1 ADGGVAR
8 RFPVLLMLM
17 CIAVVTAVMLRRGR
31 VPGAAG
37 GPSRRLLGVIA
48 GSLLLLVF
56 TPTKWTHHFGVFAGL
71 GGALA
76 VLTVIALRS
85 QTVSLRRSRWLVG
98 AALCLVVGLSTATNN
113 TWWYVS
119 DYGIPFSDDF
129 PEVLGVAV
137 NSIAFFGG
145 LVCLV
150 VAGLIH
156 AGIIPDS
163 TNGAVA
169 RFLPFLRSPAD
180 TPAARAR
187 DAARDGGRG
196 RGPGIDG
203 APLTIVAFSVVL
215 FELASAVTAVFVQSP
230 AYTVGRSNMRA
241 LAGEPCALA
250 DSVLVEENSNDGLLR
265 AVGAGPDVSLG
276 AGEVNGFAPNG
287 LPNSISVEST
297 ETSGTLAQSET
308 GERDP
313 DDGIDAGTTGGR
325 GAVTVNRATV
335 ALPFASDPDTTPVLG
350 SYRRGP
356 QVAANLTSA
365 WYELP
370 ARSPNRPLL
379 VMAAAGR
386 IGAND
391 LRIEYGRPGRVGA
404 AGPTDFEVM
413 GSMSPIDI
421 GPAPAWRN
429 LRIPLESIPEEAEV
443 VRVVARDANLSPD
456 SWLAVTPPRNPRLRT
471 LDEVVGRSDP
481 VLIDWVVGLAFPC
494 QRPFVHNGGVPET
507 PRYRILA
514 DRESSSA
521 ANWWQSAA
529 GGGPLLWTT
538 QSVEAVTVPTY
549 LDHDWARD
557 WGSLQRFDPL
567 DPTAVPADLG
577 RGSDMRWGWTT
588 PGQMN

>member
-1 ADGGVAR
+1 
-8 RFPVLLMLM
+8 
-17 CIAVVTAVMLRRGR
+17 
-31 VPGAAG
+31 
-37 GPSRRLLGVIA
+37 
-48 GSLLLLVF
+48 
-56 TPTKWTHHFGVFAGL
+56 
-71 GGALA
+71 
-76 VLTVIALRS
+76 
-85 QTVSLRRSRWLVG
+85 
-98 AALCLVVGLSTATNN
+98 
-113 TWWYVS
+113 
-119 DYGIPFSDDF
+119 
-129 PEVLGVAV
+129 
-137 NSIAFFGG
+137 
-145 LVCLV
+145 
-150 VAGLIH
+150 
-156 AGIIPDS
+156 
-163 TNGAVA
+163 
-169 RFLPFLRSPAD
+169 
-180 TPAARAR
+180 
-187 DAARDGGRG
+187 
-196 RGPGIDG
+196 
-203 APLTIVAFSVVL
+203 
-215 FELASAVTAVFVQSP
+215 
-230 AYTVGRSNMRA
+230 VGRSNMRA

-287 LPNSISVEST
+287 LPDSISVEST

-325 GAVTVNRATV
+325 GEVTVNGSTV
-335 ALPFASDPDTTPVLG
+335 ALPFDLDPDTTPVLG

-391 LRIEYGRPGRVGA
+391 LRIEYGRPGSVGA
-404 AGPTDFEVM
+404 AGPTDFDVM

-481 VLIDWVVGLAFPC
+481 VLIDCVVGLPFPC
-494 QRPFVHNGGVPET
+494 HPPF
-507 PRYRILA
+507 LA
-514 DRESSSA
+514 HRDSSSA
-521 ANWWQSAA
+521 ANCGQSAA
-529 GGGPLLWTT
+529 GGGPLLWPTP
-538 QSVEAVTVPTY
+538 SVEAVTAPPY
-549 LDHDWARD
+549 LDHDSARD
-557 WGSLQRFDPL
+557 WGSVQRFDAL
-567 DPTAVPADLG
+567 DPTAVPADLV

-588 PGQMN
+588 PEQMN

>member
-1 ADGGVAR
+1 
-8 RFPVLLMLM
+8 
-17 CIAVVTAVMLRRGR
+17 
-31 VPGAAG
+31 
-37 GPSRRLLGVIA
+37 
-48 GSLLLLVF
+48 
-56 TPTKWTHHFGVFAGL
+56 
-71 GGALA
+71 
-76 VLTVIALRS
+76 
-85 QTVSLRRSRWLVG
+85 
-98 AALCLVVGLSTATNN
+98 
-113 TWWYVS
+113 
-119 DYGIPFSDDF
+119 
-129 PEVLGVAV
+129 
-137 NSIAFFGG
+137 
-145 LVCLV
+145 
-150 VAGLIH
+150 
-156 AGIIPDS
+156 
-163 TNGAVA
+163 
-169 RFLPFLRSPAD
+169 
-180 TPAARAR
+180 
-187 DAARDGGRG
+187 
-196 RGPGIDG
+196 
-203 APLTIVAFSVVL
+203 
-215 FELASAVTAVFVQSP
+215 
-230 AYTVGRSNMRA
+230 
-241 LAGEPCALA
+241 
-250 DSVLVEENSNDGLLR
+250 
-265 AVGAGPDVSLG
+265 
-276 AGEVNGFAPNG
+276 
-287 LPNSISVEST
+287 
-297 ETSGTLAQSET
+297 
-308 GERDP
+308 
-313 DDGIDAGTTGGR
+313 
-325 GAVTVNRATV
+325 
-335 ALPFASDPDTTPVLG
+335 
-350 SYRRGP
+350 
-356 QVAANLTSA
+356 
-365 WYELP
+365 P

-391 LRIEYGRPGRVGA
+391 LRIEYGRPGSVGA

-494 QRPFVHNGGVPET
+494 QRPFVHNGGVAET

-588 PGQMN
+588 PGQMNSSSPRTCRRVRLPRSLRPGRRRRPRRQAPPRRRRDRPPGHLVLPRPALPAGLPDHLDGAVAAERVAELGDRAAHGALTAAVHRHRPVWAGRRPAARGRGPAVHGPTRR